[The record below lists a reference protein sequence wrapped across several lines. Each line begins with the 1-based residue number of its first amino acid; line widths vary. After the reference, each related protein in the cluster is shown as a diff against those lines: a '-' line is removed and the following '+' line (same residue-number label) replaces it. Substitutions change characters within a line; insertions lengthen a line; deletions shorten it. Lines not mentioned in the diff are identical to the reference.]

1 MSDSTPPTVSNA
13 DLEQIKSQLKN
24 ESKFKNAI
32 GWFYWIAG
40 LSFLNSLLAAFN
52 ANFSFT
58 IGLGITQFIDAVA
71 ILITK
76 RLGTNSHLLTI
87 FSLIISLLFSGLFVL
102 FGYLG
107 NKRKKGAIITGAVIY
122 ILDGILAL
130 VLGLYLD
137 GLFHALALVGI
148 FSGLKMLDGKKQDP
162 SIPVID
168 PHKVGGDHYYDSMH

>member
-58 IGLGITQFIDAVA
+58 IGLGITQLIDAVA
-71 ILITK
+71 IGATK
-76 RLGTNSHLLTI
+76 RLGTTSYLLII